1 MADDS
6 VQRLGELMHLSSL
19 EAIFRELIEQRDLES
34 VAREIVAVVN
44 PS

>member
-1 MADDS
+1 L
-6 VQRLGELMHLSSL
+6 VELTHLSSL

-34 VAREIVAVVN
+34 APVVN